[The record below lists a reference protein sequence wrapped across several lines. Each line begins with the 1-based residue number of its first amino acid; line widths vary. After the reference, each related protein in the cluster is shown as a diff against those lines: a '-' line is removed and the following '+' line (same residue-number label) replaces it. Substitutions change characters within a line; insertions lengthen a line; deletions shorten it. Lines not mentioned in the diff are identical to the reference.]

1 MSGKR
6 GVRRS
11 YQNRHHRDLSGHGCG
26 FLVSE
31 WMLGKSMEIASH
43 GNLLITGAQGS
54 SQLLREL
61 LSAELQ
67 HSSLDDLGK

>member
-1 MSGKR
+1 
-6 GVRRS
+6 
-11 YQNRHHRDLSGHGCG
+11 
-26 FLVSE
+26 
-31 WMLGKSMEIASH
+31 MLGKSMEIASH